1 MLKSFVLTLVFV
13 IAAVAVV
20 AAKGKDVKLTG
31 YIVDNAC
38 AGKMSSDASTAG
50 DKAKGH
56 KKACAQMQGC
66 IDSGHQIYADGKWYK
81 FDKASESKVADVVK
95 NEKSDKGLQVT
106 VEGSLDGDTI
116 TVKSISEISS

>member
-1 MLKSFVLTLVFV
+1 MLKSFVLTLVVV

-38 AGKMSSDASTAG
+38 AAKMSKDG

-56 KKACAQMQGC
+56 PKACAQMQGC

-116 TVKSISEISS
+116 TVKSISEVSS